1 MKNLMMV
8 AVLAVVVTAACLWF
22 LLWEN
27 HVPDAEIIGGSIRRM
42 N

>member
-8 AVLAVVVTAACLWF
+8 AVLAVAFTAACLWF

-27 HVPDAEIIGGSIRRM
+27 HIPDSEIIGGSIRRV